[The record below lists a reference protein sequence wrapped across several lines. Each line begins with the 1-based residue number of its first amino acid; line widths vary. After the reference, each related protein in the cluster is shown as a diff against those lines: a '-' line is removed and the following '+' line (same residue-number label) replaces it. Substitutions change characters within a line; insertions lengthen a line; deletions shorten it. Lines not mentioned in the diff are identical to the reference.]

1 MGAVMLLA
9 ERMVYVTVLAAVACL
24 SNAVAVG
31 RQIEER
37 QILRDVLCGADAACV
52 AELEAKQGW

>member
-1 MGAVMLLA
+1 MLLA